1 MRTWQLQD
9 AKARLSEVV
18 KKAEKEGPQGITVHG
33 HSAAVVLSSKA
44 DEKLKQPRGS
54 VVASM
59 RQSPLDGVELDVNRC
74 QTPPREA
81 DVA

>member
-33 HSAAVVLSSKA
+33 HSAAVVISSK
-44 DEKLKQPRGS
+44 EYKRLKQPQ
-54 VVASM
+54 ASFVSFM
-59 RQSPLDGVELDVNRC
+59 RQSPLYGVELDLKRE
-74 QTPPREA
+74 QTLTRET